1 MATNCENC
9 SGMCCSN
16 MLIRLSKEEADLL
29 RSYGTNLD
37 LSPEI
42 KSITRLYEKNRGELK
57 PILLEANQALY
68 RLKGDCGCLPQKEES
83 SMRKCLI
90 YKSRPKSC
98 KDMKIGG
105 AECILSRIVS
115 EAIESGYEF

>member
-9 SGMCCSN
+9 SGMCYSN

-29 RSYGTNLD
+29 RFYGTNLD
-37 LSPEI
+37 LLSEI
-42 KSITRLYEKNRGELK
+42 KSITKLNENRGELK
-57 PILLEANQALY
+57 PILLEANRALY
-68 RLKGDCGCLPQKEES
+68 RLKGDCGCLLQKEEPK
-83 SMRKCLI
+83 MRKCLI
-90 YKSRPKSC
+90 YESRPKSC

-115 EAIESGYEF
+115 EAIESGYKF